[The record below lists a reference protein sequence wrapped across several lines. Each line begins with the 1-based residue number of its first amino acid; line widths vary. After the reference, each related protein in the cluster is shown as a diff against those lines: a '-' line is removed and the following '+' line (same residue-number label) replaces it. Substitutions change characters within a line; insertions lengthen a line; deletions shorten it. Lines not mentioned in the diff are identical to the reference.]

1 LRIHPK
7 YKPLFD
13 LFAGKLPEVHTCVIV
28 GGRESGKTFTVGLAA
43 GDGLINH
50 HHRMLYTRYTMK
62 SAGKSIIPAF
72 NNRLA
77 LMGYD
82 RFAKINKESIESTVG
97 IGKVDFAGIKTSS
110 GNQTANLKSLEDYS
124 VLIADEFEEWTNEDE
139 FDSIELSLRAKD
151 VSPFTVIVMNPTDV
165 SHFAYK
171 KFFEPNKIPNEFCG
185 IVDGV
190 LYIWSCY
197 LDIGKKNVAKK
208 NWIKFEK
215 ARLIYE
221 KVEEINIEERE
232 SQCSKSDLKQ
242 WKFYKYKVLGHWN
255 SQVDNLCI
263 DEYKTFKDFPAKE
276 PDYHLYGMDFGM
288 SPDPTVIGE
297 TRVYGNKVYCK
308 EHVYKNNLT
317 NKKIAAAY
325 FNLEPE
331 GENYV
336 VADSAGKNQIAELS
350 ILGVPII
357 PCKKG
362 PDSIK
367 AGIQKLNSME
377 LFVHEDSENAIKE
390 FDNYHYILV
399 VNNKGETKVVPVDNY
414 NHFIDQ
420 LRYTVTIYRTEGEED
435 QEDE

>member
-1 LRIHPK
+1 
-7 YKPLFD
+7 
-13 LFAGKLPEVHTCVIV
+13 LPEVHTCVIV

-50 HHRMLYTRYTMK
+50 QHRMLYTRYTMK

-72 NNRLA
+72 NNRLK
-77 LMGYD
+77 LMGYE
-82 RFAKINKESIESTVG
+82 RFANINKEQIKSNVG
-97 IGKVDFAGIKTSS
+97 KGYVDFSGIRTSS

-139 FDSIELSLRAKD
+139 FDAIELSLRAKD

-165 SHFAYK
+165 SHFAYT
-171 KFFEPNKIPNEFCG
+171 KFFLPNKIPNEFCG

-215 ARLIYE
+215 AKVIYE
-221 KVEEINIEERE
+221 QVEKVPLDERVE
-232 SQCSKSDLKQ
+232 KCSKADLKQ
-242 WKFYKYKVLGHWN
+242 WRFYKYKVLGHWN

-263 DEYKTFKDFPAKE
+263 EDYETFKEWPTIE
-276 PDYHLYGMDFGM
+276 PDYKIYGLDFGM
-288 SPDPTVIGE
+288 SPDPTVLGE
-297 TRVYGNKVYCK
+297 TRVYGNDIYCK

-317 NKKIAAAY
+317 NSKIAKAY
-325 FNLEPE
+325 FDLEPDSD
-331 GENYV
+331 NYV
-336 VADSAGKNQIAELS
+336 VADSAGKNQIAELA
-350 ILGVPII
+350 ILGIPII
-357 PCKKG
+357 KCKKG

-367 AGIQKLNSME
+367 AGIQKLNSMN
-377 LFVHEDSENAIKE
+377 LYVHEDSENAIKE
-390 FDNYHYILV
+390 FDNYHYIIV
-399 VNNKGETKVVPVDNY
+399 VNNKGETKVVPVDSF

-420 LRYTVTIYRTEGEED
+420 LRYTLSVWRVGEEEQTEGE
-435 QEDE
+435 